1 MEYKTQQKIDAA
13 VSLIERL
20 SDVTCRL
27 TSHKD
32 GMPTACSESIKLVI
46 TNILDIIAERT
57 KIVQELLNVN
67 E

>member
-1 MEYKTQQKIDAA
+1 MEYNNQQKIDAA
-13 VSLIERL
+13 VTLIERL

-46 TNILDIIAERT
+46 TDILKIIAERT
-57 KIVQELLNVN
+57 KAIKELLNVN